1 MLNRYT
7 TPPYVLFTLSFAGI
21 TVKYKLICL
30 SRHIGNTCRHL
41 ISTYSCPNPPKALD
55 LPER

>member
-21 TVKYKLICL
+21 TVKVKLICR
-30 SRHIGNTCRHL
+30 SQHIGYICRHS
-41 ISTYSCPNPPKALD
+41 ISFYNCPNPPKALD